1 MKREVVVLTLS
12 EKWGKK
18 CVAVYD
24 VRTEDI
30 LRLVS
35 NPQGDGIESS
45 YTNHLQLLDV
55 VEIED
60 MGAYPLEHQTE
71 NILVDLR
78 YGLHKVGHVDSFELL
93 EQLANSNPPV
103 FGDTNYKLLTA
114 NGMKHSLEIV
124 KFTAMSFTQ
133 NENNRT
139 KASFRANGRWHNFYS
154 VTDKRYF
161 NQTGSIS
168 AGYAVITIPPSDDY
182 TRAGKGYYK
191 YVSAI
196 YPTA

>member
-24 VRTEDI
+24 VNTGEL

-35 NPQGDGIESS
+35 KPQGDGIPSS
-45 YTNHLQLLDV
+45 YTHRLQLLDV
-55 VEIED
+55 IEIED
-60 MGAYPLEHQTE
+60 LGACPLEHQTE
-71 NILVDLR
+71 NILVDLNC
-78 YGLHKVGHVDSFELL
+78 GLRKISHIDSFDLL
-93 EQLANSNPPV
+93 EQLANSYTPI

-114 NGMKHSLEIV
+114 NGLKHSLEIV

-139 KASFRANGRWHNFYS
+139 KASFRVNARWHNYYS
-154 VTDKRYF
+154 VTDSTFFGR
-161 NQTGSIS
+161 TESVA
-168 AGYAVITIPPSDDY
+168 AGYAVVSIPPSDDY
-182 TRAGKGYYK
+182 TRAGNGYFK